1 MVGLLCLVR
10 KLTLEHAVE
19 CRQKPILMERRV
31 SLPVYHHIFLSFSA
45 GTVVTRHPRF
55 SGFFAPLRLISYG
68 SSSKFTLDLS
78 GVASFFGGEEAISAI
93 ATVHLYEGRRW
104 LGWYNCPGTFSFAGR
119 FARMANPRVWDG
131 LFSPRSPPPILL
143 GLGLDGKTGPNYIAA
158 LSGTTVHTG
167 HLAHLTIKQSK
178 ELREVMVPGRLTN
191 PIDVV
196 YLVMGPV
203 DYNAPIKRLP
213 LPYGLTGLTPI
224 TISVVTC
231 VMCALVYD
239 WCSFSMILLGMVSS
253 GLATFVAG
261 RGRLM
266 MKKSVRNSVT
276 DPPPGILLGEDSV
289 VVVKGEEG
297 GVNAITRARFELDTE
312 LGTKERFRR
321 GLRQSYSAIGVVC
334 LFLFT
339 TQFILQLLLVPQGTL
354 FGQIMFI
361 ISLSASWTYN
371 YYLSSFDTEKI
382 QAKLLF
388 KALGNPQMHRFCVG
402 TRMTMAVLVC
412 LLLFND
418 VRDSSAEEGQ
428 DRRLGILNACLP
440 HVNTTRGV
448 WKKWMDKV
456 VEQLMSADDMS
467 LSRLTVDE
475 KGEDACLSETERA
488 LLFTLLGDAR
498 AAFEW
503 YFDNWAM
510 YSTSSIG
517 SKNLGMG

>member
-1 MVGLLCLVR
+1 M
-10 KLTLEHAVE
+10 
-19 CRQKPILMERRV
+19 P
-31 SLPVYHHIFLSFSA
+31 
-45 GTVVTRHPRF
+45 
-55 SGFFAPLRLISYG
+55 PLRLPFAD
-68 SSSKFTLDLS
+68 SKFTLDLS

-104 LGWYNCPGTFSFAGR
+104 LGWYNCPGTFSFAAR

-131 LFSPRSPPPILL
+131 LFSPRSPPPVLL

-158 LSGTTVHTG
+158 LSGSTVHTG
-167 HLAHLTIKQSK
+167 HLAHLTIKRSK
-178 ELREVMVPGRLTN
+178 EMKEVMVPGRLTN

-196 YLVMGPV
+196 YLVMAPV

-213 LPYGLTGLTPI
+213 LTHALSGLIPI
-224 TISVVTC
+224 TISVATC
-231 VMCALVYD
+231 VVCALVYD
-239 WCSFSMILLGMVSS
+239 WYSFSMILLGMVSS
-253 GLATFVAG
+253 GLATLVSG
-261 RGRLM
+261 RGRLV

-289 VVVKGEEG
+289 VVIKGEEG

-312 LGTKERFRR
+312 LDTKNRFRR
-321 GLRQSYSAIGVVC
+321 GLHQSYSAMGVVC

-339 TQFILQLLLVPQGTL
+339 TQFILQLLLVPKGTL

-361 ISLSASWTYN
+361 ISLIASWMYN

-388 KALGNPQMHRFCVG
+388 KTLGSPQMHRFCVG

-412 LLLFND
+412 LLLFDD
-418 VRDSSAEEGQ
+418 VADFSVQEGQ
-428 DRRLGILNACLP
+428 DRRLGILHACLP
-440 HVNTTRGV
+440 QVNATRGV
-448 WKKWMDKV
+448 WKKWMDKA
-456 VEQLMSADDMS
+456 VEQLMCPDDMS
-467 LSRLTVDE
+467 LSRLIIDD
-475 KGEDACLSETERA
+475 KGEDASLSETERA

-510 YSTSSIG
+510 YSTRSA
-517 SKNLGMG
+517 KNPGMG